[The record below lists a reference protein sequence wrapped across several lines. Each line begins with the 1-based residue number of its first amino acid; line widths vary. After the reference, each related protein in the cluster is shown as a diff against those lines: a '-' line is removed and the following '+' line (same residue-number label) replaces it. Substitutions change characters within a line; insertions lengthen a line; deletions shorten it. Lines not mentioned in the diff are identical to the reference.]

1 MTTKGYFEI
10 NWPLELFQ
18 PIMVQKSEPLWVG
31 KTTFH
36 TFSSRSTQRTLC
48 CICLGRCCLGLETRV
63 IIEIS
68 TYRFC
73 PINVDS
79 FSWDEAIFFSKKTK
93 QNGWFKRTEIFNS
106 ANFQYSLAR
115 ISGIGPWLRRK
126 NWCDVAQ
133 SVWSSG
139 CPMHWTA
146 WLQCKLKKGL
156 KMHFFVKYFTSLWL
170 KLDWKHS
177 IYIGAVSS

>member
-1 MTTKGYFEI
+1 MFQFLSWEKIWATLGWKDNFSY
-10 NWPLELFQ
+10 LFFAFNS
-18 PIMVQKSEPLWVG
+18 I
-31 KTTFH
+31 
-36 TFSSRSTQRTLC
+36 
-48 CICLGRCCLGLETRV
+48 
-63 IIEIS
+63 
-68 TYRFC
+68 TYTVLHMFRQVLFGAW
-73 PINVDS
+73 NQGNHRNFDLS
-79 FSWDEAIFFSKKTK
+79 FLSYKCWLIFMGWSNFFFKKTK
-93 QNGWFKRTEIFNS
+93 QNGWFKRTKIFNS